1 MSKVSINE
9 SNWINLVF
17 EGKNK
22 EYGAYQMR
30 LQDTRTTLNAFFLG
44 LFFIASLFGLI
55 TFLSSFGEKP
65 KTDVVIC
72 NYPILKVT
80 KVQNTL
86 KSEPK
91 KRAAPLKRIDK
102 TAALQP
108 ILKNPIITPPE
119 DASDIMGKTNPNP
132 VISNP
137 TGSET
142 GTTNVL
148 PNSGNDNSKN
158 PTELEKNPVGVGALD
173 KLPEFPGGIA
183 KFYAYV
189 GTHFEKPEID
199 DDTKIRVD
207 VSFVIEIDGT
217 ITDIQVKKN
226 PGYGM
231 DKEAIRVLKSLKTKW
246 TPGMIGGKPVR
257 TSYMLPIIV
266 QLQ

>member
-17 EGKNK
+17 DGKNK
-22 EYGAYQMR
+22 EYGAYQLR
-30 LQDTRTTLNAFFLG
+30 LNDTRTTLNAFILG
-44 LFFIASLFGLI
+44 LIFISSLFGLM

-65 KTDVVIC
+65 KAEVVIC

-80 KVQNTL
+80 KVENRL

-91 KRAAPLKRIDK
+91 KQAATIKKSIK
-102 TAALQP
+102 TETP
-108 ILKNPIITPPE
+108 HPVLKNPIITHPE
-119 DASDIMGKTNPNP
+119 NAVEIIGKINTNP

-137 TGSET
+137 IGSET
-142 GTTNVL
+142 GTDIL
-148 PNSGNDNSKN
+148 PPNSGNDNLKTPS
-158 PTELEKNPVGVGALD
+158 ELEKNPVGVGVLD

-183 KFYAYV
+183 KFYTYV

-199 DDTKIRVD
+199 EETKIRVD

-226 PGYGM
+226 PGYGL

-257 TSYMLPIIV
+257 TSYTLPIIV